1 MLNSTCAKIYIL
13 TLVHHVRKEQQEPG
27 TIVARLQE
35 ASEGCIGNSNVR
47 LTDLSVWTIWS
58 WRIVKYT
65 NCQLECWHGNGQNC
79 HDRILSEILAKQQYR
94 HPQHNLQGLS

>member
-1 MLNSTCAKIYIL
+1 MI
-13 TLVHHVRKEQQEPG
+13 LVHHVRKEQQEPG
-27 TIVARLQE
+27 TIVVRLQE

-47 LTDLSVWTIWS
+47 LTNLSVWSIWS